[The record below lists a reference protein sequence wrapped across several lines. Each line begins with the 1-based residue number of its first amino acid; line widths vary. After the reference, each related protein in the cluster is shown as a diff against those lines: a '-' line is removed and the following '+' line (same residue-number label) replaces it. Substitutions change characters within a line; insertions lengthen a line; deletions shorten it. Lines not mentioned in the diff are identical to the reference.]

1 MEATYAKTVIW
12 RGPPNTNRKIEPIL
26 KSILLDGIELSV
38 DLVIKNARLYAF
50 GKIIEAG
57 LAVENG
63 RIVRVAKESNLPS
76 ASEKIDV
83 DGLLVLPG
91 IIDVHT
97 HLRDQELSYKED
109 FYSGTC
115 AAANG
120 GITLVMDMPNNKP
133 VTMSVSSL
141 RERMSIA
148 SRRIVVNV
156 AFYSAFPEKI
166 GEMKDIISEGARA
179 FKVFL
184 SHRVG
189 GIDPNDNDAMSEAF
203 REAAKLRVPVA
214 VHAEDGMLLS
224 ETIRRLRDAG
234 RDDFDA
240 YAEAHSIE
248 AEVRGIRRAIGLMRD
263 SGAQIHICH
272 VSTSKGLKII
282 LDVKRGGAPITYEVT
297 PHHILL
303 SEEHTK
309 KLRSIALTN
318 PPLRPSSDMAYL
330 RSALHKGLIDVV
342 ASDHAPHS
350 MEEKEGS
357 SVWDIS
363 AGIVGLE
370 TMLPLM
376 LTMVNRGLITLPT
389 LVKVMAENPA
399 RIFGFK
405 DRGSIAEGNH
415 ADLVVIDL
423 KREWT
428 IDPSEFYSKARFSP
442 FEGWNVRGKPI
453 KTIVGGNIVMD
464 EGEIVAKPGS
474 GRIIK

>member
-1 MEATYAKTVIW
+1 
-12 RGPPNTNRKIEPIL
+12 
-26 KSILLDGIELSV
+26 LDGIRLSA
-38 DLVIKNARLYAF
+38 DLVIKNAKLYAF
-50 GKIIEAG
+50 GRIIEAG

-63 RIVRVAKESNLPS
+63 RIVRVAKESNLPR

-83 DGLLVLPG
+83 NGLLVLPG
-91 IIDVHT
+91 IIDAHV

-133 VTMSVSSL
+133 VTMSVSAL

-148 SRRIVVNV
+148 SRKIVVNV
-156 AFYSAFPEKI
+156 ALYSAFPERINEIKNI
-166 GEMKDIISEGARA
+166 VSEGAKA

-189 GIDPNDNDAMSEAF
+189 GIDPNDNWAMREAF
-203 REAAKLRVPVA
+203 REAARLKVPVA
-214 VHAEDGMLLS
+214 IHAEDGVLLN

-234 RDDFDA
+234 KDDFDA
-240 YAEAHSIE
+240 YIEAHSIE
-248 AEVRGIRRAIGLMRD
+248 AEVRGIRRAIGLTRD
-263 SGAQIHICH
+263 SGAQTHICH
-272 VSTSKGLKII
+272 VSTSEGLKTI
-282 LDVKRGGAPITYEVT
+282 LDARREGVPITCEVT

-303 SEEHTK
+303 SEEHMK
-309 KLRSIALTN
+309 KMGAISLTN
-318 PPLRPSSDMAYL
+318 PPLRPPSDITYL
-330 RSALHKGLIDVV
+330 QSALQKGLIDVV

-350 MEEKEGS
+350 MEEKEGP

-370 TMLPLM
+370 TTLPLM
-376 LTMVNRGLITLPT
+376 LTMVNMGFITLPA
-389 LVKVMAENPA
+389 LVKVMVENPA

-405 DRGSIAEGNH
+405 NRGSIDEGNH

-428 IDPSEFYSKARFSP
+428 IDPSKFYSKAKFSP
-442 FEGWNVRGKPI
+442 FEGWRVRGKPV
-453 KTIVGGNIVMD
+453 KTIVGGNMVMD

-474 GRIIK
+474 GRIIR